1 LQQLHQSRQRPQGLG
16 PLGVLRLAAFS
27 LLAMLALAL
36 AACERPHTGA
46 PVAVPAVAPVAAPPP
61 TAHIPSEAAPILP
74 TPMQRTHFA
83 CADGLRVEW
92 RYFPL
97 QGVAVLVRAGR
108 NHELHPPPGGSAGVF
123 AQPGLEVQLGAESL
137 HIRLG
142 AGPVIE
148 CQRVVAAS

>member
-1 LQQLHQSRQRPQGLG
+1 
-16 PLGVLRLAAFS
+16 
-27 LLAMLALAL
+27 MLALAL

-46 PVAVPAVAPVAAPPP
+46 PVAVPAVAPAPAPAPTLAPTHPP
-61 TAHIPSEAAPILP
+61 AAHIPSEAAPIPP
-74 TPMQRTHFA
+74 TPMQRAHFA

-137 HIRLG
+137 RIHLG
-142 AGPVIE
+142 AGPSID
-148 CQRVVAAS
+148 CQRVAAS